1 MPIPTHIKR
10 GSICPPL
17 GPSHAGNQRQSGESM
32 QVGQA
37 RTQYLRWLLAA
48 RDLSPHTIRA
58 YGSDIAAFER
68 HLGSSMP
75 VRQIDRDSVLGFLE
89 QLRADGLSAKS
100 IRRRLAGLR
109 GFCRWL
115 CSQDHL
121 DSDPSAEVHA
131 SVGRSRVLPRVVPRH
146 ELDCLLH
153 SLRFSAGLK
162 EVTDANQVLR
172 RPTETTT
179 LLATALMVATGA
191 RVHEVV
197 DLRCTD
203 IDLSGRSLRIT
214 GKGRRQRQVYLTNDW
229 ITGLTEAYIE
239 ARRALAITHP
249 QLLFNSHH
257 DVLTASALR
266 TRLVKAAQNAGLGTR
281 VTPHMLRHSAATQ
294 LIEAG
299 VDIRFIQRLLGHA
312 SLTTTEIYTHV
323 SDGALSRV
331 VSDADVLGRLLDAR

>member
-1 MPIPTHIKR
+1 
-10 GSICPPL
+10 
-17 GPSHAGNQRQSGESM
+17 
-32 QVGQA
+32 
-37 RTQYLRWLLAA
+37 
-48 RDLSPHTIRA
+48 
-58 YGSDIAAFER
+58 
-68 HLGSSMP
+68 
-75 VRQIDRDSVLGFLE
+75 
-89 QLRADGLSAKS
+89 
-100 IRRRLAGLR
+100 
-109 GFCRWL
+109 
-115 CSQDHL
+115 
-121 DSDPSAEVHA
+121 
-131 SVGRSRVLPRVVPRH
+131 
-146 ELDCLLH
+146 LLH

>member
-1 MPIPTHIKR
+1 
-10 GSICPPL
+10 
-17 GPSHAGNQRQSGESM
+17 M
-32 QVGQA
+32 QIEQA
-37 RTQYLRWLLAA
+37 RTQYVRWLLAV

-58 YGSDIAAFER
+58 YDSDIAAFER
-68 HLGSSMP
+68 HLGSSAS
-75 VRQIDRDSVLGFLE
+75 VRQIDRDCIVGFIE
-89 QLRADGLSAKS
+89 GLRGDGLSAES

-109 GFCRWL
+109 GFCGWL
-115 CSQDHL
+115 SSHEHL
-121 DSDPSAEVHA
+121 DSDPSADVQV

-146 ELDCLLH
+146 DLDRLLN
-153 SLRFSAGLK
+153 SLRFTAGL
-162 EVTDANQVLR
+162 EGVTEANQVLC

-197 DLRCTD
+197 GLHCAD
-203 IDLSGRSLRIT
+203 IDLRSRSLRIM
-214 GKGRRQRQVYLTNDW
+214 GKGRRERQVYLTNDW
-229 ITGLTEAYIE
+229 ITGLTEAYIQ
-239 ARRALAITHP
+239 ARGVLAISHP

-257 DVLTASALR
+257 DALTAPALR
-266 TRLVKAAQNAGLGTR
+266 TRLIKAAQNAGLDTR

-331 VSDADVLGRLLDAR
+331 VADADVLGRLLDTDN